1 MSEDYWFLESQL
13 HVLNMKASNVPPC
26 TLMEMEIDCP
36 EKVYIESRHTKVW
49 GCLYSLTF
57 PTK

>member
-36 EKVYIESRHTKVW
+36 EKVYIESLHTKVW
-49 GCLYSLTF
+49 GG
-57 PTK
+57 